1 MNENNKVKLSIKPC
15 PICRAN
21 MWVIGATAKGEK
33 ITSCGHK
40 FKFKKTRSEKEMD
53 RKYVR
58 TPDGGLE
65 LVKNENAKLESK

>member
-1 MNENNKVKLSIKPC
+1 MSNLSLKPC
-15 PICRAN
+15 PICKKM
-21 MWVIGATAKGEK
+21 MWVIGTDAKGKK

-40 FKFKKTRSEKEMD
+40 FRFKKTKSQKDMD

-65 LVKNENAKLESK
+65 LVK